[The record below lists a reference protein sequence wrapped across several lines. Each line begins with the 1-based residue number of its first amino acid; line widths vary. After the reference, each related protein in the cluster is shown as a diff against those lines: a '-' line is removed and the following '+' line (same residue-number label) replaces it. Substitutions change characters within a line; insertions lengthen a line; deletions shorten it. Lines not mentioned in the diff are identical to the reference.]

1 MAHNSTDAKSSLFA
15 LRPDTLIGSVL
26 VMLAVNVVQ
35 RSVGFGRGIF
45 FCRWLD
51 PEALG
56 RWEMAYGFLLLA
68 APVAVLGLPGSLGR
82 YLEKFRQQGQL
93 GTFLR
98 RTATWTFSLAA
109 IAVMVIAWRNA
120 DFAWL
125 VFGDRSR
132 GELVVLLSAVLAMV
146 IGHHFLEAL
155 FAGLRLF
162 RVVSAMHF
170 TQSMMFAT
178 IALALIA
185 WHDAAASSVL
195 AAYGI
200 ACAISI
206 LGVLVWS
213 YSRVSPA
220 ISGAANAATPLPHRE
235 FWPPLV
241 RFAVWVWVTNLLSN
255 LFAVVDRYMILH
267 FSRLSAEDSMTQV
280 ANYHASMIVP
290 VLMIS
295 VANLLVGAIMPHL
308 SHDWENGRR
317 GEVSFQINLT
327 LKTMLISMT
336 LLGFVVQLAAPLL
349 FHFALA
355 GKYDGGLAV
364 LPWTIASCVW
374 FSVLLVSQIYVWIA
388 EKTRRAALPLG
399 VGIATNVVFNLLLL
413 PRFGLLGAVIATALA
428 TLIAFVLQLYV
439 NHRLGMKLHVGTIVL
454 TGLPLILTLPPTLT
468 AVSCVLVTILL
479 AGPGMVVDA
488 GEWQVIRSALA
499 RRLKRF
505 TTSQG
510 DMAHG

>member
-1 MAHNSTDAKSSLFA
+1 MDSGTKSVKASRPA
-15 LRPDTLIGSVL
+15 LRPDTLLGGVL
-26 VMLAVNVVQ
+26 VMLAVSLVQ
-35 RSVGFGRGIF
+35 RSVGFGRGIL

-68 APVAVLGLPGSLGR
+68 APVAVLGLPGSFGR

-93 GTFLR
+93 GTFLC
-98 RTATWTFSLAA
+98 RTATWSFSLAA
-109 IAVMVIAWRNA
+109 IAVLVVGWRNA

-125 VFGDRSR
+125 IFGDRSR
-132 GELVVLLSAVLAMV
+132 GGLVILLSAVLAAV

-170 TQSMMFAT
+170 AQSMTFAT
-178 IALALIA
+178 LALALIA
-185 WHDAAASSVL
+185 WHEAAASSVL

-200 ACAISI
+200 GCAVSI
-206 LGVLVWS
+206 VGVLVWS
-213 YSRVSPA
+213 HSRIWSNDLT
-220 ISGAANAATPLPHRE
+220 GADSNDPLPHRE

-267 FSRLSAEDSMTQV
+267 FSGLSADDSMTQV

-308 SHDWENGRR
+308 SHDWESGRR

-327 LKTMLISMT
+327 LKSMLVGMT
-336 LLGFVVQLAAPLL
+336 LLGFVVQMGAPLL
-349 FHFALA
+349 FHFSLA

-388 EKTRRAALPLG
+388 EQTRRAALPLG
-399 VGIATNVVFNLLLL
+399 VGIAINVVLNLLLL

-428 TLIAFVLQLYV
+428 TFIAVVLQLSV
-439 NHRLGMKLHVGTIVL
+439 NHRLGMKIHAGTLVL
-454 TGLPLILTLPPTLT
+454 TGLPLLLILPPTFA
-468 AVSCVLVTILL
+468 AVGCGLVAILL
-479 AGPGMVVDA
+479 TGPGLVIDTS
-488 GEWQVIRSALA
+488 EWQVIRVSLVE
-499 RRLKRF
+499 RFSRF
-505 TTSQG
+505 TKSQG
-510 DMAHG
+510 DIAHG